1 MKTSTTPEL
10 KQVLLELNRGV
21 QEVLNKEEITTRIAF
36 LQTNRKRIAGSA
48 YYGNMNH
55 SFKDNGKWSNGK
67 VCTKP
72 HKDYNPKLKEQY
84 DNDYYEIRSLKC
96 KLKLMDMQA

>member
-21 QEVLNKEEITTRIAF
+21 QAVLNKEEITTRIAF
-36 LQTNRKRIAGSA
+36 LQANRKRIAGSG

-55 SFKDNGKWSNGK
+55 SFKLKGN
-67 VCTKP
+67 
-72 HKDYNPKLKEQY
+72 KDYNSKVKEEY
-84 DNDYYEIRSLKC
+84 DDCYYEMRSLKC
-96 KLKLMDMQA
+96 KLKLMDIQSR